1 MREGKRAR
9 QAVLRCWECRFPRW
23 NSPTSGIQGRHSS
36 TLAREYRGVS
46 PGVVATGVERRAAE
60 PLRRALRGGHPA
72 RCAVQNEVA
81 MSLRPFIPIL
91 YVG

>member
-1 MREGKRAR
+1 MGPLRLNAEGEAGPTECRW

-23 NSPTSGIQGRHSS
+23 NSPTSGIQGRRSS

-60 PLRRALRGGHPA
+60 TLRRALRWQEYGW
-72 RCAVQNEVA
+72 
-81 MSLRPFIPIL
+81 
-91 YVG
+91 